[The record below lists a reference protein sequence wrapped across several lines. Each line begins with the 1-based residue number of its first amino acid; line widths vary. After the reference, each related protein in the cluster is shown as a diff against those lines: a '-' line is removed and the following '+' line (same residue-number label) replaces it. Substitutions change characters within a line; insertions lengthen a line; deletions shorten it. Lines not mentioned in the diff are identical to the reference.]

1 VLVLAFIGI
10 EQSFRRQ
17 ITSFHVILIVYFERE
32 RGGDIMVTKR
42 VLIAAVLATFCL
54 TATLFM
60 IVPTRSQSGSYDPWT
75 DINGDG
81 KIDMADISMAIDG
94 FMSSGDATKPVNI
107 TGHATELIVLAS
119 GLPISG
125 SWASPNILVDGYS
138 KVTVSISGSSS
149 STFRLY
155 GYDGTN
161 SFLEETVYPV
171 ISSGFVKTY
180 DVPNQY
186 IWISISAASVTIYV
200 DVYLVA

>member
-1 VLVLAFIGI
+1 M
-10 EQSFRRQ
+10 
-17 ITSFHVILIVYFERE
+17 TNKKYLI
-32 RGGDIMVTKR
+32 I
-42 VLIAAVLATFCL
+42 AVLATFCL

-60 IVPTRSQSGSYDPWT
+60 IIPTKSQSGSYDPWT

-81 KIDMADISMAIDG
+81 KIDMADISMAIEG

-107 TGHATELIVLAS
+107 TGHATKLIVLAS

-125 SWASPNILVDGYS
+125 AWVSPYILVDGYS
-138 KVTVSISGSSS
+138 KVTVSISPSSS
-149 STFRLY
+149 SNTFRLY

-171 ISSGFVKTY
+171 LSVGFVKTY

-186 IWISISAASVTIYV
+186 IWISITGTSTTISV

>member
-1 VLVLAFIGI
+1 M
-10 EQSFRRQ
+10 
-17 ITSFHVILIVYFERE
+17 TNKKYLI
-32 RGGDIMVTKR
+32 I
-42 VLIAAVLATFCL
+42 AVLATFCL

-60 IVPTRSQSGSYDPWT
+60 IMPTKSQSGSYDPWT

-81 KIDMADISMAIDG
+81 KIDMADISMAIEG
-94 FMSSGDATKPVNI
+94 FMSTGDATKPVNI

-125 SWASPNILVDGYS
+125 AWVSPYILVDGYS
-138 KVTVSISGSSS
+138 KVTVSISIDHSGGL
-149 STFRLY
+149 FRLY

-161 SFLEETVYPV
+161 SFLFEYVNLGL
-171 ISSGFVKTY
+171 SSNFVRTY

-186 IWISISAASVTIYV
+186 IWISISVSGTISV